1 LLRHPVVAPV
11 EPPLDVVRVE
21 EVVVLGEVCTEMLG
35 VVVRS
40 AGRGV
45 RLYFAEVNGQVLRL
59 DDAD

>member
-1 LLRHPVVAPV
+1 
-11 EPPLDVVRVE
+11 
-21 EVVVLGEVCTEMLG
+21 MLG